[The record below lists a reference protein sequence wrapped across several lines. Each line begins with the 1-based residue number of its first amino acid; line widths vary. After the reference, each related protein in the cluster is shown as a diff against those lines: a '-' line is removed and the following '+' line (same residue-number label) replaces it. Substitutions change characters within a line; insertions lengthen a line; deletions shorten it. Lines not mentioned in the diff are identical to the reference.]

1 MKGVKKDHEHQNK
14 ISFFSHFPL
23 ELILFYA
30 MYTAYYTGGATGCRV
45 VGIAGLVLLLPLL
58 WEVLKEGIKSEV
70 NEK

>member
-1 MKGVKKDHEHQNK
+1 MNAKMK
-14 ISFFSHFPL
+14 FLFSLIFPL

>member
-1 MKGVKKDHEHQNK
+1 MNTKMK
-14 ISFFSHFPL
+14 FLFSLIFPI

-30 MYTAYYTGGATGCRV
+30 MYTAYYTGGATGCKV
-45 VGIAGLVLLLPLL
+45 VGIAGLVLLLPLF

>member
-1 MKGVKKDHEHQNK
+1 MNTKMK
-14 ISFFSHFPL
+14 FLFSLIFPI

-45 VGIAGLVLLLPLL
+45 VGIAGLVLLLLL
-58 WEVLKEGIKSEV
+58 FWEVLKEGIKSEV

>member
-1 MKGVKKDHEHQNK
+1 MNTKMK
-14 ISFFSHFPL
+14 FLFSLIFPI

-30 MYTAYYTGGATGCRV
+30 MYTAYYTAGATGCRV

>member
-1 MKGVKKDHEHQNK
+1 MNTKMK
-14 ISFFSHFPL
+14 FLFSLIFPI

-30 MYTAYYTGGATGCRV
+30 MYTAYYAVGATGCRV

>member
-1 MKGVKKDHEHQNK
+1 MNTKMK
-14 ISFFSHFPL
+14 FLFSLIFPI

-30 MYTAYYTGGATGCRV
+30 MYTAYYKAGATGCRV

>member
-1 MKGVKKDHEHQNK
+1 MNTKMK
-14 ISFFSHFPL
+14 FLFSLIFPI

-30 MYTAYYTGGATGCRV
+30 MYTAYYTSGATGCRV

-58 WEVLKEGIKSEV
+58 WDVLKEGIKSEV

>member
-1 MKGVKKDHEHQNK
+1 MNTKMK
-14 ISFFSHFPL
+14 FLFSLIFPI

-45 VGIAGLVLLLPLL
+45 VGVAGLVLLLPFL

>member
-1 MKGVKKDHEHQNK
+1 MNTKMK
-14 ISFFSHFPL
+14 FLFSLIFPL

-30 MYTAYYTGGATGCRV
+30 MYTAYYTGGATGCRI
-45 VGIAGLVLLLPLL
+45 VGIAGLVLLLLPLL

>member
-1 MKGVKKDHEHQNK
+1 MNTKMK
-14 ISFFSHFPL
+14 FLFSLIFPI

-45 VGIAGLVLLLPLL
+45 VGIAGLVLLLLF

>member
-1 MKGVKKDHEHQNK
+1 MNTKMK
-14 ISFFSHFPL
+14 FLFSLIFPI

-45 VGIAGLVLLLPLL
+45 VGIAGLVLLPLL

>member
-1 MKGVKKDHEHQNK
+1 MNTKMKFLFSL
-14 ISFFSHFPL
+14 IFSF

-30 MYTAYYTGGATGCRV
+30 MYTAYYAGGETGCRV

>member
-1 MKGVKKDHEHQNK
+1 MNTKAK
-14 ISFFSHFPL
+14 FLFSLIFPL

-45 VGIAGLVLLLPLL
+45 VGIAGLVLLPLL

>member
-1 MKGVKKDHEHQNK
+1 MEAAAAVLKAGAALPGYKVLAVNA
-14 ISFFSHFPL
+14 
-23 ELILFYA
+23 FY
-30 MYTAYYTGGATGCRV
+30 GCRV

>member
-1 MKGVKKDHEHQNK
+1 MNTKMK
-14 ISFFSHFPL
+14 FLFSLIFPI

-30 MYTAYYTGGATGCRV
+30 MYTGGATGCRV

>member
-1 MKGVKKDHEHQNK
+1 MNTKMK
-14 ISFFSHFPL
+14 FLFSL
-23 ELILFYA
+23 IIELILFYA

>member
-1 MKGVKKDHEHQNK
+1 MNTKMK
-14 ISFFSHFPL
+14 FLFSLIFPI

-45 VGIAGLVLLLPLL
+45 VGIAGLALLLPLL
-58 WEVLKEGIKSEV
+58 WEVLKEGIKSAV

>member
-1 MKGVKKDHEHQNK
+1 MNTKMK
-14 ISFFSHFPL
+14 FLFSLIFSI

-30 MYTAYYTGGATGCRV
+30 IYTAYYTGGATGCRV